1 MVRLVQLRRNSTQG
15 FSLKETWVSGF
26 NIISVEEDENMAEF
40 FRDNKDQFPEGL
52 SANTVFSKIRLLGVG
67 AATDYLQVIGTP
79 ESIADKL

>member
-1 MVRLVQLRRNSTQG
+1 MVKLVQLKKNSTQG

-26 NIISVEEDENMAEF
+26 NIISVEEDEKMAEF
-40 FRDNKDQFPEGL
+40 FRVNQNQFPEGL
-52 SANTVFSKIRLLGVG
+52 SVNTVFSKIRLLGVG

>member
-1 MVRLVQLRRNSTQG
+1 MKKNSIQG

-26 NIISVEEDENMAEF
+26 NIISVEEDEKMAEF
-40 FRDNKDQFPEGL
+40 FRVNQNQFPEGL
-52 SANTVFSKIRLLGVG
+52 SVNTVFSKIRLLGVG